1 MTTAAFCFR
10 HCRVFQNIQR
20 NEANMTCK
28 KNHPELLSHFEAA
41 FDVDS
46 EHTGRY
52 RVTLDDK
59 STFLIHTPD
68 LGWIEEEHGVT
79 ELSKKVGYMI
89 ENHEA

>member
-1 MTTAAFCFR
+1 MSDYYTHILETTIEGDNKT
-10 HCRVFQNIQR
+10 HHILV
-20 NEANMTCK
+20 
-28 KNHPELLSHFEAA
+28 EAA
-41 FDVDS
+41 IDVDS
-46 EHTGRY
+46 EYTGRY

>member
-1 MTTAAFCFR
+1 MYVTSQLLFMSDYYTHILETTIEEDNKTR
-10 HCRVFQNIQR
+10 HILV
-20 NEANMTCK
+20 
-28 KNHPELLSHFEAA
+28 EAA
-41 FDVDS
+41 IDVDS
-46 EHTGRY
+46 EYTGRY

>member
-1 MTTAAFCFR
+1 MYVTSQLLFMSDYYTHILETTIEEDNKTQ
-10 HCRVFQNIQR
+10 HLVI
-20 NEANMTCK
+20 
-28 KNHPELLSHFEAA
+28 EAA

>member
-1 MTTAAFCFR
+1 MYIASKLLFMSDYYTHILETTIEGDNNT
-10 HCRVFQNIQR
+10 HHILV
-20 NEANMTCK
+20 
-28 KNHPELLSHFEAA
+28 EAA
-41 FDVDS
+41 IDVDS
-46 EHTGRY
+46 EYTGRY

-79 ELSKKVGYMI
+79 ELSKKIGYMI